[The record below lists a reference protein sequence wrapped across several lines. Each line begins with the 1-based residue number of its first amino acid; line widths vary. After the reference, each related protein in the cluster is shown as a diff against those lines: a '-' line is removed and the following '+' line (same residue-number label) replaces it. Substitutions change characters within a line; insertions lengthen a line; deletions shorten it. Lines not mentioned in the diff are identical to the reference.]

1 MHVLTFVK
9 RILFFVSDCMIKEY
23 VTKVDIVFAIFLSDC
38 MFAND
43 IVFVCF
49 VCFVLSVFL
58 LFYFEHFII
67 FVVRLFL
74 SRLLKKFN
82 R

>member
-49 VCFVLSVFL
+49 VLSVFL

>member
-49 VCFVLSVFL
+49 VLSVFL
-58 LFYFEHFII
+58 LFYFEHFI
-67 FVVRLFL
+67 FSVVRLFL